1 MLTKPHLR
9 TEMKKT
15 LSAMPAGAAADK
27 SRRACRML
35 TALDEFQNAA
45 TVMLY
50 MPIPQEIDCIPAA
63 LAAWQQVKTV
73 LVPKVSLEQRHMI
86 AVRCNSMDD
95 EMVTGSY
102 GIREP
107 AGGQPWPVENIDL
120 IVVPALAY
128 DRRGNRLGRGGG
140 FYDHFLAQ
148 PGIRAVTCGLAFAEQ
163 VAEDIPTTANDW
175 PVGMLV
181 TDKEVLRFVHDG
193 NGPRQSRGE
202 NA

>member
-1 MLTKPHLR
+1 VLTKPHLR
-9 TEMKKT
+9 TEMKEA
-15 LSAMPAGAAADK
+15 LAAMPAGAAADK

-63 LAAWQQVKTV
+63 LAAWRQAKTV
-73 LVPKVSLEQRHMI
+73 LVPKVSLQQRRMI

-95 EMVTGSY
+95 EMVTGGY

-107 AGGQPWPVENIDL
+107 AGDQPWPVENIGL

-140 FYDHFLAQ
+140 FYDRFLAQ
-148 PGIRAVTCGLAFAEQ
+148 PAMRAVTCGLAFAEQ
-163 VAEDIPTTANDW
+163 VAEEVPTTANDW
-175 PVGMLV
+175 PVDMLV
-181 TDKEVLRFVHDG
+181 TDKEVLRFPHDPDG
-193 NGPRQSRGE
+193 LGQS
-202 NA
+202 